1 MINDK
6 KTALFLHLPHFLSMK
21 NEVKKLHSTLS
32 CPELKKCLALSQAN
46 NVFWREQ
53 FSYNCEN
60 LMKIENE
67 WQKKFINIC
76 KKFLNIKHHNYYEEI
91 QELIKPYAG
100 LEYDTNFSPTTI
112 SDFKKHGK
120 DILLHLLKVVAYLK
134 LINSQNYSEL
144 DGYDYEGYNDFINII
159 YFFDIKKEI
168 FNKNI
173 RIHCFPLKEFIKYS
187 GILKKIQIK
196 N

>member
-1 MINDK
+1 MINNK

-21 NEVKKLHSTLS
+21 DEVKNLYNNLS

-46 NVFWREQ
+46 NVFWRGQ

-60 LMKIENE
+60 LMQIENE
-67 WQKKFINIC
+67 WQNTFANVC
-76 KKFLNIKHHNYYEEI
+76 KKFLNVRDCYENI

-100 LEYDTNFSPTTI
+100 IEYNTDFSITTI
-112 SDFKKHGK
+112 SDFKKHGRN
-120 DILLHLLKVVAYLK
+120 ILLHLLKVIAYLK

-144 DGYDYEGYNDFINII
+144 DGYDYEGYNNFINII
-159 YFFDIKKEI
+159 DFFDIKKEI

-187 GILKKIQIK
+187 GILQKIQIK
-196 N
+196 NGF